1 MKIMN
6 FSLLLMLLHLFTG
19 CSNSTDDISKGATAP
34 TANTINEIVMYE
46 ANPKSFAQGSAF
58 NGITAR
64 LDDIKAL
71 GVNTLWLMP
80 IYEEGIKNGIGSP
93 YCVKDYKA
101 LNTNYGSLSDLKTL
115 VSSAQAKG
123 MTVILDWVAN
133 HTSWDNGWIADK
145 SWYTQ
150 DAAGN
155 ITSPAG
161 FNWNDVA
168 DLNFDNKEM
177 RAAMIEAMK
186 YWINETN
193 IDGYRCD
200 YAEGVPEDFWTEAIS
215 ELRQLKGDKLLMLAE
230 GSESWLYNSGF
241 DMLYGWGF
249 AGVLKNVFGGN
260 ASISDL
266 YKKHQEEYSVTPA
279 GKQRLR
285 YSTNHDLASESSPL
299 QDYKSDRGAMTA
311 FVIASTLAGSPLIY
325 SSQEIAYPRALSF
338 FQFIPMDWNS
348 NAAYQQEYQKLM
360 QAYTSSTALR
370 SDGLRTYETGKVA
383 TFCKTYN
390 DEKVLVMANTSNS
403 SQTIK
408 VPIEMAGETVI
419 DLMSDENTTLSAA
432 ITLEP
437 YQYYIYSKK

>member
-1 MKIMN
+1 MN
-6 FSLLLMLLHLFTG
+6 ISLLLMLLHLFTG
-19 CSNSTDDISKGATAP
+19 CSNSTEAIAKDPSSPAVS
-34 TANTINEIVMYE
+34 TINEIVMYE
-46 ANPKSFAQGSAF
+46 ANPKSFAQGTSF
-58 NGITAR
+58 NDITAR
-64 LDDIKAL
+64 LNEIKAL

-101 LNTNYGSLSDLKTL
+101 LNTNYGSMADLKTL
-115 VSSAQAKG
+115 VSTAQGKG

-133 HTSWDNGWIADK
+133 HTSWDNAWIADK

-155 ITSPAG
+155 IISPAG
-161 FNWNDVA
+161 FNWSDVA
-168 DLNFDNKEM
+168 DLNFDNKDM
-177 RAAMIEAMK
+177 RAAMVDAMK
-186 YWINETN
+186 YWITETN

-200 YAEGVPEDFWTEAIS
+200 YAEGVPQDFWTEVIT
-215 ELRQLKGDKLLMLAE
+215 ELRQLKGDQLLMLAE
-230 GSESWLYNSGF
+230 GSDSWLYDCGF

-249 AGVLKNVFGGN
+249 AGVLQNVFSGS
-260 ASISDL
+260 ASVSDL
-266 YKKHQEEYSVTPA
+266 YKKHQEEYNVTPT

-299 QDYKSDRGAMTA
+299 QAYKSERGAMSA

-338 FQFIPMDWNS
+338 FQFIPMDWSS
-348 NAAYQQEYQKLM
+348 NIAYQQEYQKLM
-360 QAYTSSTALR
+360 QAYNSSAALR
-370 SDGLRTYETGKVA
+370 GNGLRTYDTGKVA

-390 DEKVLVMANTSNS
+390 NERVLVMANTSKE

-408 VPIEMAGETVI
+408 VPIELAGEEMI
-419 DLMSDENTTLSAA
+419 DLMSNENKILSAA